1 MASSALGSAYVL
13 SNEGVRQLVDLE
25 SHGSAPISAPGF
37 VSNRPADKESLERK
51 LSALQGLVVGARRA

>member
-25 SHGSAPISAPGF
+25 ASGSAPVSEPGF
-37 VSNRPADKESLERK
+37 VSSRPVDRESLERK
-51 LSALQGLVVGARRA
+51 LAALQGLVVGARRA